1 MRIPETGLWY
11 NFFAMNI
18 KRFVRPNIYSLSAYE
33 AKEIPCRVKL
43 DANESPYGF
52 EGAVKALKSLKTNRY
67 PDPGAEG
74 LKKLISKEFK
84 VKPGN
89 ILQGNGSDELIYYL
103 ITAFGGPVLYPV
115 PTFSMYGIISQAL
128 GEKKIEIPLDGDFDL
143 DMKKTLSAIRAE
155 KPRVI
160 FLSSPN
166 NPTGNC
172 FSSEK
177 ILRIIESTSSKSV
190 VVVDEAYQPFAS
202 DMGFIPFLADYENLI
217 IMRTLSKIG
226 LAGLRV
232 GFMVAGEEIIREIN
246 KVRLPFNLNSFSQ
259 AVASEVLKKKA
270 LLKRNIKSVISERKR
285 LFNGF
290 SKIDGVRTYPS
301 EANFILIRVGDPEK
315 IYRGLL
321 KKGVLVR
328 NMQGV
333 MNGCLRITVGTPGE
347 NRLFLAALKQVLTR
361 IIHRPGDNG
370 RNTLSPADTR
380 KTL

>member
-333 MNGCLRITVGTPGE
+333 MDGCLRITVGTPGE